1 MGQPAPS
8 PPFGYVFFFIFLP
21 IEESMQANDRGKASG
36 GAGQVGRRCQ
46 MLGKSPAKLP
56 LNAAERFRAE

>member
-1 MGQPAPS
+1 
-8 PPFGYVFFFIFLP
+8 
-21 IEESMQANDRGKASG
+21 MQANDRGKVSG
-36 GAGQVGRRCQ
+36 GAGQVGRRRYQ